1 MDRIHLASEKYSC
14 CEHVDEHVE
23 VLTMSALCRW
33 VSRAVR
39 VEQPLGRSYG
49 LLDPEDR
56 GTVIRRNVLKY
67 LPSDTA

>member
-39 VEQPLGRSYG
+39 VE
-49 LLDPEDR
+49 
-56 GTVIRRNVLKY
+56 
-67 LPSDTA
+67 